1 MSPLSKSS
9 MVAMGREYWRSCLP
23 TRYQA
28 LLDAGELEQALTTA
42 AEMTLKAMQSL
53 RKAGFSEWEAW
64 EATREDYLLL
74 EKEIEPGVGCGDAGS
89 KVRSS
94 LQPPGQLRP
103 HRISRARW
111 TILELRQTQPA

>member
-74 EKEIEPGVGCGDAGS
+74 EKEIGSGAGCGDASS
-89 KVRSS
+89 KVCGC
-94 LQPPGQLRP
+94 LQPQGQFRP
-103 HRISRARW
+103 HHNLRA
-111 TILELRQTQPA
+111 TSA